1 MNRWIIAV
9 GACCCLTLPVLAEPP
24 AQTSA
29 EPAAMQVLR
38 AARSKGKKPDA
49 PATPRGE
56 GVLGHPDNGAK
67 SAALTAMHAAA
78 HRAKRDQARRQRHE
92 ELRAQLKNREIPAA
106 VRVELRN
113 HARRISRL
121 RRVRL
126 LAGEDAALVARVDAV
141 IAREN
146 TRHDLHMT
154 VLIARAAK
162 APKPDD
168 DREQD
173 DEVEE

>member
-1 MNRWIIAV
+1 MNRWMIAV
-9 GACCCLTLPVLAEPP
+9 ALCCWMALPVRAEPP
-24 AQTSA
+24 AHAPA

-49 PATPRGE
+49 AATPRAD

-78 HRAKRDQARRQRHE
+78 HRAKRDQARRQRQE
-92 ELRAQLKNREIPAA
+92 ELRGRLKNREIPTA

-113 HARRISRL
+113 HSRRISRL
-121 RRVRL
+121 QRIRL
-126 LAGEDAALVARVDAV
+126 LAGEDTALIARVDAV

-146 TRHDLHMT
+146 TRHEQHMV

-162 APKPDD
+162 APKSEDD
-168 DREQD
+168 HEQD